1 LLPVEL
7 EHKTTF
13 IGNAAL
19 QGAAELLFQ
28 PHGDSELTWRKVE
41 LATDAFFAEAFIRN
55 MRYD

>member
-1 LLPVEL
+1 VEL